1 MGRRRD
7 RTYEVRYTVVG
18 RTETAALEIVAHD
31 PACALGLLL
40 DELDDDADGDCPELA
55 SVSIRCKNS
64 DRCDLNTAV
73 KRAYAS
79 ALTGGWI
86 SR

>member
-18 RTETAALEIVAHD
+18 RTETAVPEIVAHD

-40 DELDDDADGDCPELA
+40 DELEDDADGDCPDLE
-55 SVSIRCKNS
+55 SVSIRLKDS
-64 DRCDLNTAV
+64 GRCDLEAAV
-73 KRAYAS
+73 KRAYDS
-79 ALTGGWI
+79 ALTGGWF